1 MTFPKNIPPSDNL
14 SILGE
19 VYSKTKD
26 DIMKNLSLFALFLL
40 GFTQLAM
47 SQTATGTFT
56 QTPCNNDG
64 IYSVTTT
71 GISLPITYTYY
82 VNGTTVVHSN
92 VNSATD
98 QLTNIGMTEDNY
110 IFCQATNGN
119 TNAYAQNSYT
129 PAFTFTIDGVSPIC
143 PATIGTIT
151 ATQLTGPADP
161 FSFTWTNTQTLTTY
175 TGNNALVPEGQYT
188 AEIIDQTTGCVL
200 TINDSAAYIQQLSSI
215 TAAIN
220 TTTANCTNGTATAVA
235 SGGIAPYT
243 YLWANG
249 TTGPAITGL
258 SQGYYPVVITDAQ
271 GCHSNNLGAY
281 VSQALQITVNTT
293 VTNATC
299 LQPNG
304 SAIAFGSGGMNP
316 YTYAWSNG
324 QSGNTASN
332 LSGASSYTVVATDAN
347 GCVGQGYAYI
357 NTNTP
362 VNVTYSATSSQCTSA
377 TGAATLSPT
386 GGTAPYSFFWNS
398 NPLANGA
405 TLSNVGPGTYPF
417 QVTDAVGCIRTGSVV
432 VPPVS
437 TINATLYAS
446 SVICPNTTG
455 NVTSSVYGSNGPFT
469 YAWSNG
475 ATTNAITGVPL
486 GSYSCVITDALGCS
500 VTKYQS
506 MSTVS
511 PVNVGVSTVPATCIY
526 NTDGVVISSVSG
538 GTAPYS
544 YVYSNG
550 ATSPNTSNLGVG
562 NHYLNVTDANGCSKS
577 THFWI
582 ANANT
587 SQDCYC
593 TISGD
598 VYVDANSNCVNDPGE
613 AGVENIM
620 IHCSGFGYA
629 FTDANGH
636 YSFQVPTGSYTI
648 SEQVN
653 QYYPLSACQS
663 NSNAVSVTAAAGCN
677 TVVDFSNQLNILHDL
692 KIVTM
697 NSTVPPIPGMAY
709 QQKVVVK
716 NEGTVTESGIQLGY
730 EQDEQLPFVNATL
743 PSFLQINSALYPYSY
758 SVQSGFPTLSPNN
771 SSVILTN
778 YNTPTDIPLGTMVDF
793 YDTVANVAP
802 IGVNWL
808 LDNTPWNN
816 VNTFQTEVI
825 GSYDPNYKEVSPRG
839 NGAEGFVPMATKE
852 FDYTIHFQ
860 NEGTYF
866 AQNISV
872 TDQLDA
878 DFDWTTF
885 KPGYSDYEYTTT
897 MSETGLV
904 TFTFSNINL
913 PWKSGYGDA
922 LSSAMVHYSIQ
933 RKATNPVGTE
943 FTNTANIYFDYNAP
957 IITNTTLNTL
967 QSLAGVD
974 ELGSGDGEVA
984 VNMELYPVPASDH
997 LTIQV
1002 NNVLKNEK
1010 AVVSI
1015 IDLTGHV
1022 VLSENVDLSEGT
1034 TMVTKNVSTL
1044 MSGTYLTR
1052 IAFENGSAIVKKIVV
1067 YND

>member
-1 MTFPKNIPPSDNL
+1 M
-14 SILGE
+14 
-19 VYSKTKD
+19 
-26 DIMKNLSLFALFLL
+26 MKNLTLFVLFLASI
-40 GFTQLAM
+40 TQHVM
-47 SQTATGTFT
+47 GQTATGTFT

-82 VNGTTVVHSN
+82 VNGTTIVHSN

-98 QLTNIGMTEDNY
+98 QLTNIGMGGNNY
-110 IFCQATNGN
+110 IYCEATNGN
-119 TNAYAQNSYT
+119 AFAYTQNSYT
-129 PAFTFTIDGVSPIC
+129 PAFTFSLAAALPTC
-143 PATIGTIT
+143 PATMGTIT
-151 ATQLTGPADP
+151 ATQVSGPAGP
-161 FSFTWTNTQTLTTY
+161 FSFTWTNAQTLISY
-175 TGNNALVPEGQYT
+175 TGNNALVPEGLYS
-188 AEIIDQTTGCVL
+188 AEIEDQTTGCVL
-200 TINDSAAYIQQLSSI
+200 TINDTAVNIYQLSTV
-215 TAAIN
+215 TASIN
-220 TTTANCTNGTATAVA
+220 TTPANCTNGAATAVA
-235 SGGIAPYT
+235 SGGIAPYS

-249 TTGPAITGL
+249 TNGPAISGL
-258 SQGYYPVVITDAQ
+258 SQGYYPLVVTDAQ
-271 GCHSNNLGAY
+271 GCHSNYLGAY
-281 VSQALQITVNTT
+281 ISQAVQITVNTS

-299 LQPNG
+299 LEPNG
-304 SAIAFGSGGMNP
+304 SAIAFGSGGVNP

-332 LSGASSYTVVATDAN
+332 LLGNTQYTVVATDAN

-362 VNVTYSATSSQCTSA
+362 VNVTYSATSSLCTSP
-377 TGAATLSPT
+377 TGSATLSPT
-386 GGTAPYSFFWNS
+386 GGTAPYSYQWNS

-405 TLSNVGPGTYPF
+405 VLSNVAPGTYSF

-437 TINATLYAS
+437 TIYAS
-446 SVICPNTTG
+446 LQSSAVVCPNTTG
-455 NVTSSVYGSNGPFT
+455 NVISNVSGSNGPFT
-469 YAWSNG
+469 YLWSNG
-475 ATTNAITGVPL
+475 ATTSNIVGVPL
-486 GSYSCVITDALGCS
+486 GSYSCVITDAMGCS

-506 MSTVS
+506 MTTYS

-526 NTDGVVISSVSG
+526 NTDGSVNSFVSG

-550 ATSPNTSNLGVG
+550 ATTPNTSNLGVG
-562 NHYLNVTDANGCSKS
+562 NHYLYVTDANGCSKS

-582 ANANT
+582 ANSNT

-598 VYVDANSNCVNDPGE
+598 VYVDANANCVNDPGE
-613 AGVENIM
+613 AGVENSM

-636 YSFQVPTGSYTI
+636 YSFRVPTGTYTI

-663 NSNAVSVTAAAGCN
+663 NSNTVSVTAAAGCN
-677 TVVDFSNQLNILHDL
+677 TVVDFSNQLNVLHDL
-692 KIVTM
+692 KIVTV
-697 NSTVPPIPGMAY
+697 NTAAPPIPGMGY
-709 QQKVVVK
+709 QQKVIVK

-730 EQDEQLPFVNATL
+730 QQDEQLPFVNATL
-743 PSFLQINSALYPYSY
+743 PSFLQLNSALYPYSY
-758 SVQSGFPTLSPNN
+758 SVQSGFPTLSPNS
-771 SSVILTN
+771 SSVVLVN
-778 YNTPTDIPLGTMVDF
+778 YTTPTTIPLGTMVDF

-816 VNTFQTEVI
+816 VNTFQTEVV

-839 NGAEGFVPMATKE
+839 EGEEGFVPMDTKE

-872 TDQLDA
+872 TDQLDE

-885 KPGYSDYEYTTT
+885 KPGYSDYAYTAT

-904 TFTFSNINL
+904 TFTFANINL
-913 PWKSGYGDA
+913 PWKSAYGDA
-922 LSSAMVHYSIQ
+922 LSSGMVHYSIQ

-967 QSLAGVD
+967 QSEAGVD
-974 ELGSGDGEVA
+974 DLTSADGEAGVT
-984 VNMELYPVPASDH
+984 MDLYPVPANDY

-1002 NNVLKNEK
+1002 NNVSKNEA
-1010 AVVSI
+1010 AVLRI
-1015 IDLTGHV
+1015 IDLTGKV
-1022 VLSENVDLSEGT
+1022 VLSDNVDLSEGT
-1034 TMVTKNVSTL
+1034 TMVTENLSVL

-1052 IAFENGSAIVKKIVV
+1052 IEFENGSAIVKKIVV